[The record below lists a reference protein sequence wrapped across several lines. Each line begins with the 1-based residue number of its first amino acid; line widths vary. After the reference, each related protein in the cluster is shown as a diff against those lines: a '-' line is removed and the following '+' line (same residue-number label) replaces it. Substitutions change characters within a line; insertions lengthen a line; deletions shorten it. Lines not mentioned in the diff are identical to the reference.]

1 MKKSIKC
8 NFGDVI
14 FYINTFK
21 QYDYNKQ
28 LAHIKEFYIPCK
40 VPKKEVKMVNI
51 NYSTDKYMFDK
62 YLEECRRRKGKLY
75 QSFENQVHKEIEVAN
90 NSKKVYLIDNE
101 EYICIKDDE
110 CNYTILSDGREQGI
124 KWPFRILR
132 ELLVREREDEGNLFM
147 HGTGVSLNERGIL
160 FLGNSGSGK
169 TTLAIKMISED
180 IYRRGF
186 ISNDRVFIKNGKMKY
201 FPIPVVFASG
211 TAKSNPYLDKYLKKT
226 KLYERIIGKKYEN
239 TKNYDKVPVPLKD
252 IEMIFKVVKL
262 EEQREINTIVFPKIN
277 FNMGSSFKIQEMNA
291 REKYISLDK
300 TCFTPFD
307 SESLRLEW
315 IRKRKKNIDEITE
328 NKYDVIQQ
336 IIKEKQIL
344 KLEYGTEIN
353 VRSIEDDIIR

>member
-186 ISNDRVFIKNGKMKY
+186 ISNDRVFIKNGKNVLSLIKNLAFEIALKY
-201 FPIPVVFASG
+201 GVVPISSNFIFVMFFPFKNFLILFLSCLL
-211 TAKSNPYLDKYLKKT
+211 TDK
-226 KLYERIIGKKYEN
+226 
-239 TKNYDKVPVPLKD
+239 
-252 IEMIFKVVKL
+252 
-262 EEQREINTIVFPKIN
+262 
-277 FNMGSSFKIQEMNA
+277 FN
-291 REKYISLDK
+291 L
-300 TCFTPFD
+300 
-307 SESLRLEW
+307 
-315 IRKRKKNIDEITE
+315 
-328 NKYDVIQQ
+328 
-336 IIKEKQIL
+336 
-344 KLEYGTEIN
+344 
-353 VRSIEDDIIR
+353 